1 MTPPPA
7 PFIVGVS
14 RSGTTLLRMML
25 DAHPQL
31 AIPFETH
38 FLNRLVLAGDGLS
51 PAQFLDL
58 VVGTPSWP
66 NLALDADEVARALGE
81 ITPFSATEGVRT
93 VYRLCAARAGKARW
107 GDKTPSYL
115 AIMPAIQRLLPE
127 ARFVHIVRDGRDT
140 ALSFKGLWF
149 GPGDDVKAAAR
160 FWNERVRKARAQSAE
175 LGHYMEVRYE
185 DLVLD
190 PRAVLTRIGDQPRP
204 GTSTPPCSTT
214 SAPPPNAWP
223 RSSARSV
230 RTGPRA
236 WTSTASRRSTPMRSG
251 RRTRRGSA
259 AGAPRCPRRTSG
271 PSRRSRAN
279 SWPISDTRRGF
290 RQAVGGRGAGVVGR
304 ACRRPPPSS

>member
-190 PRAVLTRIGDQPRP
+190 PRAVLTRIV
-204 GTSTPPCSTT
+204 TSLGLDFDP
-214 SAPPPNAWP
+214 AMLDYE
-223 RSSARSV
+223 R
-230 RTGPRA
+230 
-236 WTSTASRRSTPMRSG
+236 TASERLAEIVRPFGPNGAESLDLDRFKAIYANAQRPPDPQRIG
-251 RRTRRGSA
+251 RWRTEMPEADQRAFEAIAGELLADLGYETRFPARPSA
-259 AGAPRCPRRTSG
+259 AAAPAS
-271 PSRRSRAN
+271 
-279 SWPISDTRRGF
+279 
-290 RQAVGGRGAGVVGR
+290 
-304 ACRRPPPSS
+304 